1 MKNAW
6 VRKLASFALCAVM
19 VFAAGAYGIARFLP
33 TVAEE
38 AAGLSVDNASPA
50 PGGTFT
56 VTVSFPAMQ
65 EQFDAADLKVRF
77 DKTLVE
83 ATEVTATLIPG
94 AVPHEDTGE
103 GPVETIVHS
112 DPEEANDN
120 AFFSASYY
128 AEGGDPVDFPG
139 VTLTATFKVKETVA
153 VGTVVTFTA
162 DTNDF
167 YISRYD
173 PDEFE
178 DVDIT
183 PAGTVKS
190 VTVTVTE
197 APAILYGDANGD
209 GKIDGRDITRLRKYF
224 ANYND
229 DTETSTVEIGLG
241 ADANGDGKIDGR
253 DITRLRKYFANYDDD
268 TGTSTVRLGPQ

>member
-6 VRKLASFALCAVM
+6 VRKLVSFVLCAAM
-19 VFAAGAYGIARFLP
+19 VFVVGAYGIARFLP

-38 AAGLSVDNASPA
+38 AAGISVDNASPA

-162 DTNDF
+162 DENDF
-167 YISRYD
+167 YLSRYD
-173 PDEFE
+173 ADAYQ

-183 PAGTVKS
+183 PAGAVRS
-190 VTVTVTE
+190 VAVTVTE
-197 APAILYGDANGD
+197 APAILYGDANED
-209 GKIDGRDITRLRKYF
+209 GKINMKDVLLLRQYL
-224 ANYND
+224 ANYD
-229 DTETSTVEIGLG
+229 YDTGVSTVSIGAG
-241 ADANGDGKIDGR
+241 ADANGNGTINMKDVLL
-253 DITRLRKYFANYDDD
+253 LRQYLANYDYD
-268 TGTSTVRLGPQ
+268 TGVSTVQLGPQ

>member
-6 VRKLASFALCAVM
+6 IRKLVSFVLCAVM
-19 VFAAGAYGIARFLP
+19 VFAAGAYGAVRLLPIA
-33 TVAEE
+33 AEE
-38 AAGLSVDNASPA
+38 AAGVSVDNASPA

-56 VTVSFPAMQ
+56 VTVFFPAMQ

-112 DPEEANDN
+112 EPEEANVN

-162 DTNDF
+162 DENDF
-167 YISRYD
+167 YLSRYD
-173 PDEFE
+173 ADAYQ

-183 PAGTVKS
+183 PAGAVRS
-190 VTVTVTE
+190 VAVTVTE
-197 APAILYGDANGD
+197 APAILYGDANDD
-209 GKIDGRDITRLRKYF
+209 GKIDGKDITRLRKYF
-224 ANYND
+224 ANYD
-229 DTETSTVEIGLG
+229 YDTETSTVEIGLG
-241 ADANGDGKIDGR
+241 ADANGDGKIDGK
-253 DITRLRKYFANYDDD
+253 DITRLRKYFANYDYD
-268 TGTSTVRLGPQ
+268 TETSTVQLGPQ